1 MDQLFKFVNNLNAAQ
16 RAVIIG
22 GFSILFVL
30 LVGLLIYSNIKAEDK
45 KFNYTI
51 ASNLTKNQ
59 VMLASSE
66 LESSGVPFTVIG
78 NGNDLTLKTSKE
90 FINIAKIKLVT
101 SEASTSKHVGWE
113 IFEKSSLG
121 STNFENK
128 VKYLRALEGELSRSL
143 ESLSGILRASVK
155 IAIPKQTIF
164 TERKTEP
171 TASAVLTLKPG
182 VYLTQKQIDGIRN
195 FIASAVSDLNSENIK
210 LIDQD
215 GSLLEH
221 SKDEMD
227 NVKSMTQNKYKT
239 KLESGYEKKIVSLL
253 EPIVGPNR
261 VVARVTVN
269 LDFIKKHIQQE
280 IYDPE
285 GTIRS
290 QESTEKTASSQGGA
304 GSGAVAG
311 VDSNIEQPQ
320 ETATNQGIQSNNES
334 TKTLTNYEISKKVI
348 DQKDNNYSTIKKIS
362 AAVTFDSTV
371 LKDVENKEEF
381 ITSIQDIVQDSIGYD
396 PKRGDQ
402 VSVRSFKF
410 VGLKSLGDASGQAVD
425 ENGNIIGSNT
435 DTLSMIKSILKDFSE
450 YIQYIIAAILLFVF
464 YRKFIVNH
472 EVVILGDKNSA
483 KRSED
488 GSDDGLIDDMLH
500 GFEDEFDMQ
509 SAKGR
514 LKAKVKSQ
522 IMNNLS
528 GLDEEGAAK
537 YEILIEELDKE
548 INTNP
553 NEMARMIE
561 LLLSEGDSKFTSK
574 KKKKVDDGRYR
585 QRNTKRNVNA

>member
-22 GFSILFVL
+22 GFSLLFVL

-66 LESSGVPFTVIG
+66 LESSGVPFSVIG
-78 NGNDLTLKTSKE
+78 SGNDLTLKTSKE

-121 STNFENK
+121 TTNFENK

-155 IAIPKQTIF
+155 IAIPKDTIF

-182 VYLTQKQIDGIRN
+182 VFLTQKQIDGIKN
-195 FIASAVSDLNSENIK
+195 FIASAVSNLKNENIK

-215 GSLLEH
+215 GALLEH
-221 SKDEMD
+221 SKDEVD
-227 NVKSMTQNKYKT
+227 NLKSLTQNKYKE

-269 LDFIKKHIQQE
+269 LNFIKKHIQEE
-280 IYDPE
+280 IFEPE

-290 QESTEKTASSQGGA
+290 QETVENVSSSQGGPA
-304 GSGAVAG
+304 NNGAVAG
-311 VDSNIEQPQ
+311 VDSNIEEPQ
-320 ETATNQGIQSNNES
+320 NGNGNNNSQSSNES
-334 TKTLTNYEISKKVI
+334 TKTLTNYEISKKI
-348 DQKDNNYSTIKKIS
+348 IEQKDNNYSRINKIS

-371 LKDVENKEEF
+371 LENVDNKDDFIASVE
-381 ITSIQDIVQDSIGYD
+381 SIVQETIGYD
-396 PKRGDQ
+396 QKRGDKI
-402 VSVRSFKF
+402 SVKSFKF
-410 VGLKSLGDASGQAVD
+410 VGLAPLSGESGQRVD
-425 ENGNIIGSNT
+425 ENGNIIEAEENT
-435 DTLSMIKSILKDFSE
+435 IVMIKTLLKEFSE
-450 YIQYIIAAILLFVF
+450 YIQYLIAAILLFIF

-472 EVVILGDKNSA
+472 EVVILGDGTGKKKNENGND
-483 KRSED
+483 ED
-488 GSDDGLIDDMLH
+488 LVGDMLH
-500 GFEDEFDMQ
+500 GFEDEFNAQ

-522 IMNNLS
+522 IMNNLN

-537 YEILIEELDKE
+537 YEVLIEELDKE

-553 NEMARMIE
+553 SDMAKMIE
-561 LLLSEGDSKFTSK
+561 LLLSEGDSKFANRK
-574 KKKKVDDGRYR
+574 GK
-585 QRNTKRNVNA
+585 